1 MGVQKRHSQFSDTK
15 YKWRTVVVLLC
26 FCVGWC
32 SGQELIDVDP
42 YLLNKSVGLTEL
54 NGGILAGGQTVWKA
68 SGSPYL
74 LRDDLLVER
83 DAELVVEPGVEVR
96 FAPMIGITV
105 RGKLIAVVSVKH
117 NDLENTNSLLLC

>member
-15 YKWRTVVVLLC
+15 YKWRTVVLLFC
-26 FCVGWC
+26 LCVGWC
-32 SGQELIDVDP
+32 RGQELMDVDP
-42 YLLNKSVGLTEL
+42 YLLNKSAGLTEL
-54 NGGILAGGQTVWKA
+54 SGGVVAGGQTVWKS

-105 RGKLIAVVSVKH
+105 RGKLIAVVSVKP
-117 NDLENTNSLLLC
+117 NDGPRNLFQFLC